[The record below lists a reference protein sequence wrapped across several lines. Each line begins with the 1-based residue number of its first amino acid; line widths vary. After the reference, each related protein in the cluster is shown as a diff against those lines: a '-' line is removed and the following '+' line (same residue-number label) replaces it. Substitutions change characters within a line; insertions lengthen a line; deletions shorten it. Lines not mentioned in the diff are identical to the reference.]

1 MSIDDKPKSLFEKMF
16 TMTDADAKLSKLPLL
31 EKKIKRQ
38 LDSAFD
44 DAEGKIIEA
53 QERKETCMKNF
64 EQFDINSI
72 LEANQRIEACKSVQ
86 DDIRSLY
93 KEYFSEELEGWQNTR
108 KKQQND

>member
-1 MSIDDKPKSLFEKMF
+1 MSDAKNEQDAPKTLFEKLF
-16 TMTDADAKLSKLPLL
+16 TMSDTDKKNAKLPLL

-53 QERKETCMKNF
+53 QERKENCMKNF

-72 LEANQRIEACKSVQ
+72 LESNQRIQACQSVQ

-93 KEYFSEELEGWQNTR
+93 KEYFGSELEGWQNTR
-108 KKQQND
+108 KK

>member
-1 MSIDDKPKSLFEKMF
+1 MSNEQNDNVAKTTLFEKLF
-16 TMTDADAKLSKLPLL
+16 TMSDADKKNAKLPLL

-72 LEANQRIEACKSVQ
+72 LEANQRIQACQSVQ

-93 KEYFSEELEGWQNTR
+93 KDYFGTELEGWQNTR
-108 KKQQND
+108 KK